1 MTKHPLHDE
10 AFKNPLAIE
19 DIKVEVVPKM
29 IDNSLII
36 SGTHIVQKPKNKM
49 KVGVPKSKMT
59 PKRNSRLEKATN
71 CLYDLEEAHEPEK
84 TLNIDLCLY
93 QMEDY

>member
-10 AFKNPLAIE
+10 VLKNPLNIE

-29 IDNSLII
+29 IDNSMVID
-36 SGTHIVQKPKNKM
+36 GTQVVRKPKNKM
-49 KVGVPKSKMT
+49 KVGMTKSKMT
-59 PKRNSRLEKATN
+59 PKRTSRLEKATN

-84 TLNIDLCLY
+84 TLNLTLSLY